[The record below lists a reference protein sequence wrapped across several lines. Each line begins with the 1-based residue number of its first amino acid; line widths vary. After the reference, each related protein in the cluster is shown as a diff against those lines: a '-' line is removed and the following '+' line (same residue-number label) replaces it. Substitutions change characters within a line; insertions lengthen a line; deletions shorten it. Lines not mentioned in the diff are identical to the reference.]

1 MTPRPSVSVTVNGHH
16 DERAVDP
23 RLSLADLLR
32 DELKLTGTHVGCE
45 QGVCGACTV
54 LVDDVS
60 VRSCLMLAAQADG
73 SEIRTVE
80 GLAAADGSLCDLQ
93 QAFVDN
99 DALQCGFC
107 TPGFLLAATELLD
120 QAAVSERAPSEPE
133 LREALSGNLCRCTA
147 YDGIIRAVTQTQAAR
162 PAPARSATSAFE
174 DLSGI
179 DLPHFTVAAEPSVP
193 TPEAAARPG
202 RSPIVLAAAAALA
215 LAVAAAAARRLARR

>member
-1 MTPRPSVSVTVNGHH
+1 MTPRPTVAITVNGRH
-16 DERAVDP
+16 DERVVEP

-54 LVDDVS
+54 LVDGVS

-80 GLAAADGSLCDLQ
+80 GLAGADGSLGDLQ
-93 QAFVDN
+93 QAFIDN

-107 TPGFLLAATELLD
+107 TPGFLLTATELLE
-120 QAAVSERAPSEPE
+120 QPALSEPD

-147 YDGIIRAVTQTQAAR
+147 YDGIVRAVTQTRATR
-162 PAPARSATSAFE
+162 PAPVPTETSAFE

-179 DLPHFTVAAEPSVP
+179 DLPHLTVSRPPAPEP
-193 TPEAAARPG
+193 AAATRTG
-202 RSPIVLAAAAALA
+202 RSPVVLAAAAGVA
-215 LAVAAAAARRLARR
+215 LAVAAATARRLLRR